1 MQAICKVL
9 FSQVLKILLFP
20 FYMLKIKKNRVVFTG
35 QIGGNDNEYCCNPRY
50 VCEELLKEYKGEYE
64 IFWAVGEPDRYKDLE
79 KKGIHLVRHYSWKS
93 FLVLLTA
100 RVIVTNGSYAPW
112 FPFRKKQYLINTWHG
127 GGAYKKIENSKP
139 DANWAT
145 RKRAQFCAKNIK
157 LFISSCEKAS
167 QELIRGSFCY
177 DGEIMECGMP
187 RNDFLV
193 RQELKEAQEAVRK
206 YYNLEKDT
214 RILLYAPTYRQ
225 GETEVSLDADDLLK
239 FLDKDGEK
247 WVFLYRSHRYQNDS
261 MKLTVSGKRVLP
273 AAKYPDMQE
282 LLAAADMMITDY
294 SSNIWDYSFLYR
306 PCFLYVPDLEEYLQK
321 TGFYVDI
328 HQWPFEMAG
337 TQEELK
343 QKIAACDRKE
353 LKARIEAH
361 HRFMGSRESGN
372 ACKMIVNRIR
382 RVCQK

>member
-1 MQAICKVL
+1 M
-9 FSQVLKILLFP
+9 
-20 FYMLKIKKNRVVFTG
+20 
-35 QIGGNDNEYCCNPRY
+35 
-50 VCEELLKEYKGEYE
+50 
-64 IFWAVGEPDRYKDLE
+64 
-79 KKGIHLVRHYSWKS
+79 
-93 FLVLLTA
+93 
-100 RVIVTNGSYAPW
+100 
-112 FPFRKKQYLINTWHG
+112 
-127 GGAYKKIENSKP
+127 
-139 DANWAT
+139 
-145 RKRAQFCAKNIK
+145 
-157 LFISSCEKAS
+157 
-167 QELIRGSFCY
+167 
-177 DGEIMECGMP
+177 
-187 RNDFLV
+187 
-193 RQELKEAQEAVRK
+193 
-206 YYNLEKDT
+206 
-214 RILLYAPTYRQ
+214 
-225 GETEVSLDADDLLK
+225 
-239 FLDKDGEK
+239 
-247 WVFLYRSHRYQNDS
+247 
-261 MKLTVSGKRVLP
+261 LP

-328 HQWPFEMAG
+328 HQWPFEMAE